1 MKNYETERLILKP
14 ADLEDADFF
23 LKLYNLPS
31 FIKYIGDRNLRT
43 REDAEKYI
51 QNKFRPQLE
60 RSVFGNYVVIHKELN
75 EKIGAVGIFERD
87 GLDVLD
93 IGFSFFPEFEGKGYA
108 YDAAAHLKDIAKRDF
123 GVSKLSAITS
133 KDNYASQKLIG
144 KLGLKFQKFV
154 TLPEETEELMYF
166 ESV

>member
-31 FIKYIGDRNLRT
+31 FIKFIGDRNLRT
-43 REDAEKYI
+43 KDDAEKYI
-51 QNKFRPQLE
+51 QNRFRPQLE
-60 RSVFGNYVVIHKELN
+60 RLGFGNYVVIHKELN
-75 EKIGAVGIFERD
+75 EKIGAVGIFERE

-108 YDAAAHLKDIAKRDF
+108 YESASNLKEIAKTDF

-133 KDNYASQKLIG
+133 KENYSSQKLIE

-154 TLPEETEELMYF
+154 TLPDETEELMYY
-166 ESV
+166 EN

>member
-1 MKNYETERLILKP
+1 MRTFETERLILKP

-31 FIKYIGDRNLRT
+31 FIKFIGDRNLRT
-43 REDAEKYI
+43 KEDAEKYI
-51 QNKFRPQLE
+51 LNRFRTQLE
-60 RSVFGNYVVIHKELN
+60 RLGFGNYVVIHKELN
-75 EKIGAVGIFERD
+75 KKIGAVGIFERE

-108 YDAAAHLKDIAKRDF
+108 YESASNLKEIAKNDF

-133 KDNYASQKLIG
+133 KENYSSQKLIE
-144 KLGLKFQKFV
+144 KLGLKFQKLV
-154 TLPEETEELMYF
+154 TLPDETEELMYY
-166 ESV
+166 EN

>member
-1 MKNYETERLILKP
+1 MKTFETERLILKP

-31 FIKYIGDRNLRT
+31 FIKFIGDRNLRT
-43 REDAEKYI
+43 KEDAEKYI
-51 QNKFRPQLE
+51 LNRFRPQLE
-60 RSVFGNYVVIHKELN
+60 RLGFGNYVVIHKELN
-75 EKIGAVGIFERD
+75 KKIGAVGIFERE

-108 YDAAAHLKDIAKRDF
+108 YESASNLKEIAKNDF

-133 KDNYASQKLIG
+133 KENYSSQKLIE
-144 KLGLKFQKFV
+144 KLGLKFQKLV
-154 TLPEETEELMYF
+154 TLPDETEELMYY
-166 ESV
+166 EN

>member
-1 MKNYETERLILKP
+1 MRTFETERLILKP

-31 FIKYIGDRNLRT
+31 FIKFIGDRNLRT
-43 REDAEKYI
+43 KEDAEKYI
-51 QNKFRPQLE
+51 LNRFRPQLE
-60 RSVFGNYVVIHKELN
+60 RLGFGNYVVIHKELN
-75 EKIGAVGIFERD
+75 KKIGAVGIFERE

-108 YDAAAHLKDIAKRDF
+108 YESASNLKEIAKNDF

-133 KDNYASQKLIG
+133 KENYSSQKLMHI
-144 KLGLKFQKFV
+144 LGLNQHQRLQKAF
-154 TLPEETEELMYF
+154 LNCRKLYLI
-166 ESV
+166 S